1 MIEFAHTFGS
11 DRSRDAE
18 GRVVII
24 VATDYVNNSCLSS
37 VAKRKRA
44 QDEYV
49 IGVGKAELKSDQE
62 PSTMEHARHLAT

>member
-1 MIEFAHTFGS
+1 M
-11 DRSRDAE
+11 
-18 GRVVII
+18 VII

-37 VAKRKRA
+37 MAKRKRA